1 MPAELDGHYRT
12 IARAMASGRLVLF
25 LGAGANLC
33 NLPTN
38 WKWTPEQRTYLPS
51 GRDLARHL
59 ASLCQSE
66 DDRSWDLA
74 RVAQCIAVTEG
85 DGPLYSEL
93 RKLFDADYDLTP
105 LHTFIASRPAV
116 LRAQGCVHGHQLVM
130 TTNYDD
136 LLERAFDA
144 AGEPYDVVTFNARTG
159 FFLHRAPDGSET
171 LIERANE
178 YDKIELDETRNLK
191 RSLIVKLHGTVDR
204 RSDDGDSYVITED
217 NYIEYLAER
226 KDSELMPNVLR
237 AKLKRSHFLF
247 LGYGLRDW
255 NLRVILHRIWH
266 EQDLR
271 FNSWSVQ
278 LDQGPLETKAW
289 SKHNVE
295 ILAVPLLEYVKG
307 LAARMAQDATTTTD
321 QSH

>member
-1 MPAELDGHYRT
+1 M
-12 IARAMASGRLVLF
+12 F

-33 NLPTN
+33 DLPSG
-38 WKWTPEQRTYLPS
+38 WKWTADQRTYLPS
-51 GRDLARHL
+51 GRDLAEHL
-59 ASLCQSE
+59 ASVCRST
-66 DDRSWDLA
+66 DDRRQDLA

-85 DGPLYSEL
+85 DGPLYDEL
-93 RKLFDADYDLTP
+93 RRVFDADYAVTP
-105 LHTFIASRPAV
+105 LHAFIASRPAV
-116 LRAQGCVHGHQLVM
+116 LRARGYAHGHQLIM

-144 AGEPYDVVTFNARTG
+144 AGEPYDVLIYMDRSG

-178 YDKIELDETRNLK
+178 YPHIPLDDARNLK

-204 RSDDGDSYVITED
+204 RSDENDSYVITED
-217 NYIEYLAER
+217 DYIEYLAER
-226 KDSELMPNVLR
+226 KDSELLPNVLR

-271 FNSWSVQ
+271 FNSWSIQ
-278 LDQGPLETKAW
+278 LDQGALEEKAW

-295 ILAVPLLEYVKG
+295 ILAIPLLAYVQG
-307 LAARMAQDATTTTD
+307 LSAKMAQAGPAPS
-321 QSH
+321 SHRAH